1 MGNIKDLSL
10 VQIKDY
16 LVRMNEPPYRA
27 LQVARWV
34 FQRGCLSWEEM
45 TDLPKELRAELKE
58 QFSLTGVTLWQKQV
72 SRRGDT
78 VKYLLGLG
86 DGQAVEAVF
95 MRHRYGRTVCVSSQ
109 VGCRMGCLFCA
120 STIGG
125 LVRNLS
131 PGEMYDQVMVAQRD
145 AGERVSHV
153 VLMGTGEPLEN
164 YEQVMVFLEHLTAP
178 YGLHLSWR
186 HITISTCGVVPGIL
200 RLAERRLPL
209 TLAVSLHAP
218 NDELR
223 SRLVPVNRRYPLKE
237 LMAACREY
245 VRLTRRRLTFE
256 YVLLDGVN
264 DSVSCARE
272 LAYLVR
278 GLLCHVNLIPANPV
292 PDRPFVA
299 PSPPERVAV
308 FKRVLERAGVKVTMR
323 RELGADIDAACGQLR
338 RRVLGLYG

>member
-1 MGNIKDLSL
+1 MVNIKDLSL
-10 VQIKDY
+10 EQIKDY
-16 LVRMNEPPYRA
+16 LGRMGEPPYRA
-27 LQVARWV
+27 WQVARWV
-34 FQRGCLSWEEM
+34 FRRGCLCWDEM
-45 TDLPKELRAELKE
+45 TDLPKELRAALKE
-58 QFSLTGVTLWQKQV
+58 RFSLTGATLRERQV

-86 DGQAVEAVF
+86 DGQAVEAVL

-109 VGCRMGCLFCA
+109 AGCRMGCLFCA
-120 STIGG
+120 SAIGG

-131 PGEMYDQVMVAQRD
+131 AGEMYDQVMIAQRD
-145 AGERVSHV
+145 SGERVSHV

-164 YEQVMVFLEHLTAP
+164 FEPVMTFLEHLTSP

-186 HITISTCGVVPGIL
+186 HITVSTCGVVPGIL

-218 NDELR
+218 SDELR

-237 LMAACREY
+237 LIAACREY
-245 VRLTRRRLTFE
+245 VRLTKRRLTFE
-256 YVLLDGVN
+256 YILLDGLN
-264 DSVSCARE
+264 DSGSCARE
-272 LAYLVR
+272 LAQLVR

-292 PDRPFVA
+292 PGRPFA
-299 PSPPERVAV
+299 PSPPERVAA
-308 FKRVLERAGVKVTMR
+308 FKRILEGAGVKVTMR

-338 RRVLGLYG
+338 RRVLGLQG